1 MLAVAQELDP
11 NLKKL
16 TKIAKRLILA
26 QDTTAT
32 AKNAAAVYLES
43 QKQKDSL
50 NIMKL
55 GGWENK
61 IFHKK
66 ILKIYLRTKFCL

>member
-55 GGWENK
+55 GG
-61 IFHKK
+61 
-66 ILKIYLRTKFCL
+66 